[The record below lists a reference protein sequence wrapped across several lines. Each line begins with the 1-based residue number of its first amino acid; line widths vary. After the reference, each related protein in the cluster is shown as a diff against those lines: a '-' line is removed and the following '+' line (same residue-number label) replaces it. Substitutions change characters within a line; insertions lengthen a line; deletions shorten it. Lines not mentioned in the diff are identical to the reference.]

1 MKPSNHPDI
10 GLAQEWVLDLDSW
23 IRAHGLKGYDPFDVK
38 AHPAIRAQQTHP
50 LRRKATTLLCD
61 VFPYWIRERLNI
73 PQTENAKAFALVAM
87 GSLRLHEIEKE
98 GQSPLFDSAPQL
110 SQGVASKS
118 GDCPYLGQ
126 ALDCLEWVRAHSSE
140 GYSGLC
146 WGYPFDVFGTGVDT
160 PAGTPISVVSA
171 IAGEAFVHAYRVTG
185 EESYL
190 RDARSICDFLLQ
202 DLPRLKGS
210 LPGYCFAYTPSDQR
224 RVHNASLLT
233 AEHLMRVWAVTQE
246 EALRE
251 AALPAIEFSLAAQR
265 EDGAWPYGD
274 YAEGDPYEP
283 ALMSLVD
290 HHHTGFVLRSIYGIH
305 TAAPDPRLEDALRK
319 GWNFY
324 RKKLFTEIGQPLTEH
339 GRWPVDIHAC
349 AEGILCPAVLSA
361 WRKNTIVIGTRTL
374 RWSHFY
380 MRSRVDQTPYYR
392 KYPRFTSKLLCTRW
406 GLAWM
411 YRAMAEYYYQH
422 ERLMRNERDKE
433 R

>member
-1 MKPSNHPDI
+1 
-10 GLAQEWVLDLDSW
+10 
-23 IRAHGLKGYDPFDVK
+23 
-38 AHPAIRAQQTHP
+38 
-50 LRRKATTLLCD
+50 
-61 VFPYWIRERLNI
+61 
-73 PQTENAKAFALVAM
+73 
-87 GSLRLHEIEKE
+87 
-98 GQSPLFDSAPQL
+98 
-110 SQGVASKS
+110 
-118 GDCPYLGQ
+118 
-126 ALDCLEWVRAHSSE
+126 
-140 GYSGLC
+140 
-146 WGYPFDVFGTGVDT
+146 
-160 PAGTPISVVSA
+160 
-171 IAGEAFVHAYRVTG
+171 
-185 EESYL
+185 
-190 RDARSICDFLLQ
+190 RSICDFLLN
-202 DLPRLKGS
+202 DLPRLEGS
-210 LPGYCFAYTPSDQR
+210 QPGYCFAYTPSDQR

-246 EALRE
+246 DALRE
-251 AALPAIEFSLAAQR
+251 AAQPAIEFSLAAQR

-274 YAEGDPYEP
+274 YMQGDPYEP

-305 TAAPDPRLEDALRK
+305 QAAPDDRLEAALRK

-361 WRKNTIVIGTRTL
+361 WRKNTIIIGTRTL
-374 RWSHFY
+374 RWSHFF
-380 MRSRVDQTPYYR
+380 MRSREDQTPYYR

-422 ERLMRNERDKE
+422 EQLVRNERDKD